1 MYDIKSILKMS
12 LSLLD
17 FMLLRIL
24 KDQWLLLFKLTDAN
38 AIISNFMYL
47 SVVLQSYFKV
57 FDKKLTWLY
66 CCQSENVYKERCA
79 LMTTVTCSYEV

>member
-1 MYDIKSILKMS
+1 MYDIKSILKMR

-38 AIISNFMYL
+38 AIISNFMYP
-47 SVVLQSYFKV
+47 SVVLRFYFKV
-57 FDKKLTWLY
+57 FDK
-66 CCQSENVYKERCA
+66 N
-79 LMTTVTCSYEV
+79 